1 MSSRIQSFL
10 RDRNA
15 RAQFAF
21 ALFKV
26 AAPIGLVVALL
37 LAGAPERP
45 DGAVAAA
52 QVPVP
57 VPQASHL
64 R

>member
-15 RAQFAF
+15 RAQVAF
-21 ALFKV
+21 ALMKV

-37 LAGAPERP
+37 LAAAPEP
-45 DGAVAAA
+45 GTALAAA
-52 QVPVP
+52 AVP
-57 VPQASHL
+57 
-64 R
+64 